1 MSGCLF
7 WYSFSMQSP
16 AIIYM
21 KEVSAGWS
29 GERGC
34 SSSQCTAGMALTKL
48 EVGVVGADV
57 VAGTEQPLHHQRRAH
72 GIEEPEVLGDATLLQ
87 GQRGGELAPG
97 GAELSGDTAWWLRI
111 LTRACESLRMRARL

>member
-1 MSGCLF
+1 
-7 WYSFSMQSP
+7 MQSP

-34 SSSQCTAGMALTKL
+34 CSSQCTAGMALTKL

-97 GAELSGDTAWWLRI
+97 GAELSGVTAWWLRI